1 MKTII
6 LIFLLFTSKLVY
18 SQKEINDSICFFVT
32 NNISIND
39 EEPWRIVISDFCKI
53 QKFNFQLFNRWGS
66 ILFEVKSIEEANSF
80 NPFDRQ
86 KNSNVTLEPGN
97 YLWRISYT
105 LSDDKKKYSENGLLT
120 IIR

>member
-18 SQKEINDSICFFVT
+18 SQKEINDSICFFVP

>member
-6 LIFLLFTSKLVY
+6 LIFLLFTSKLVF
-18 SQKEINDSICFFVT
+18 SQKEIKDSICFFVP
-32 NNISIND
+32 NNMSIND
-39 EEPWRIVISDFCKI
+39 EEPWRIVFSDFCKI

-66 ILFEVKSIEEANSF
+66 ILFEAKSIEEANSF

-86 KNSNVTLEPGN
+86 KKSTMTFEPGN
-97 YLWRISYT
+97 YLWRISFT
-105 LSDDKKKYSENGLLT
+105 LINDKNKYMENGLLT